1 MEKLHP
7 DFSQSCSPSH
17 QSRGQ
22 WVSLHC
28 TLKYD
33 EICCKNDHIQ
43 LEKAI
48 KAALFYIICTFF
60 FTNQSVMRCVLP
72 DICPHTHSDMCCN
85 KSGFSLASR
94 SVTVNML
101 KQLPSLSVFTHQTT
115 SEHCSV
121 GYIYTPLFTGPT
133 LHTPTSSGSPSP
145 HPQSLPVSH
154 FSLSLINSCCR
165 SSATFYT
172 AMILTQ

>member
-1 MEKLHP
+1 MEKLHSGLQP
-7 DFSQSCSPSH
+7 VLLSIAPEQRAMS
-17 QSRGQ
+17 
-22 WVSLHC
+22 C
-28 TLKYD
+28 TLLHVK
-33 EICCKNDHIQ
+33 IWLNM
-43 LEKAI
+43 LEKWPHPAGKGNQSGCVLYNI
-48 KAALFYIICTFF
+48 HF
-60 FTNQSVMRCVLP
+60 FTNQRVMWCVLP
-72 DICPHTHSDMCCN
+72 DICPHTHSYMCCN

-101 KQLPSLSVFTHQTT
+101 KQLPSLSVFTQQTT

-145 HPQSLPVSH
+145 HPQPVPASH
-154 FSLSLINSCCR
+154 FSLSLINSCCQ

-172 AMILTQ
+172 AMIPTQ